1 MKDYKKV
8 SMSIYLFSDKYFFT
22 DYIVS
27 IQRKA
32 FTVHLPEQYSSYILS
47 KLTLR
52 LIRLLKNSCGYCYRL
67 FLVRHLYLS
76 FIEIYVIRCTRNNG
90 SSVEARE
97 KTDNDVTKILISTC
111 MKNT

>member
-1 MKDYKKV
+1 
-8 SMSIYLFSDKYFFT
+8 MSIYLFSDKYFFT
-22 DYIVS
+22 DYIVP

-47 KLTLR
+47 KLTLK

-76 FIEIYVIRCTRNNG
+76 FIEIYRNICYTLHNG

-97 KTDNDVTKILISTC
+97 KTDNDVTKILISTY